1 MEVLMLRIH
10 NEEDLLQA
18 VKEDRWMIDI
28 LAAARELQL
37 PDSWVCAGFVR
48 SKVWDMQHGFAER
61 TPLADVDVIYYD
73 PEDLREEVEKIWEEK
88 LRSEYPS
95 IPWSVKNQARMHEV
109 NGIAPYSSSTDG
121 MSKFPE
127 TATALGLAIDE
138 HGELRLAAPHG
149 VSDVIRMIVRPSP
162 HFSANPKLHP
172 IYVSRMAKKN
182 WQRIWN
188 QLQVL
193 SIQD

>member
-1 MEVLMLRIH
+1 MLRIH

-48 SKVWDMQHGFAER
+48 SKVWDVQHGFAVR

-73 PEDLREEVEKIWEEK
+73 PEDLREEV
-88 LRSEYPS
+88 
-95 IPWSVKNQARMHEV
+95 
-109 NGIAPYSSSTDG
+109 
-121 MSKFPE
+121 
-127 TATALGLAIDE
+127 
-138 HGELRLAAPHG
+138 
-149 VSDVIRMIVRPSP
+149 DVIQMIVRPSP
-162 HFSANPKLHP
+162 HFSANPKLHH
-172 IYVSRMAKKN
+172 IYESRMAKKN